1 MSGQKRTVK
10 DFMRKHIVLFIILML
25 LCVFLNNIVTSF
37 VTAPFED
44 SVPTANLLLALCK
57 YATALIPLLLMV
69 KWNLVQKSGVRKV
82 LIGILL
88 GIPNV
93 LLIAGNLLPFSLISP
108 ASYKVQWLS
117 VLAIIVAYFGVG
129 LMEEAACRG
138 VLLPLLC
145 EKWSDRKNGCMK
157 AALFSSA
164 LFGFA
169 HFSWII
175 NALVFHGTVSIAECV
190 GRLYQVYYAF
200 CFGMLCAGV
209 TLCARSIIPMVI
221 WHALVDISA
230 FIGQGILYPTA
241 YQYYFE
247 LNPVG
252 FDTLLVQKGIVRDA
266 GFLSWALPIGMD
278 AVLLLAGILMVR
290 RSKCSFEKG
299 ADHKQLV

>member
-1 MSGQKRTVK
+1 MNRQKQTVK
-10 DFMRKHIVLFIILML
+10 KFMQRHIALFVVFML
-25 LCVFLNNIVTSF
+25 LCIFLNNIVTSF

-44 SVPTANLLLALCK
+44 SVPATHLLLALCK
-57 YATALIPLLLMV
+57 YATALIPLFLMA
-69 KWNLVQKSGVRKV
+69 KWNLVQKSSARKV
-82 LIGILL
+82 LMGILL
-88 GIPNV
+88 GIPNI
-93 LLIAGNLLPFSLISP
+93 LLIAESLLPFALISP

-117 VLAIIVAYFGVG
+117 VLAIIAAYFGVG

-145 EKWSDRKNGCMK
+145 EKWSGRKNGCMK

-169 HFSWII
+169 HLSWII

-190 GRLYQVYYAF
+190 GRLYQVYSTF

-209 TLCARSIIPMVI
+209 TLCAKSIIPVVI
-221 WHALVDISA
+221 WHALTDISVA
-230 FIGQGILYPTA
+230 IGQGVLYPTT

-252 FDTLLVQKGIVRDA
+252 FGTLLVQKGIVRDA
-266 GFLSWALPIGMD
+266 GLLSWILPIGMD
-278 AVLLLAGILMVR
+278 AVLLIAGIIMVKK
-290 RSKCSFEKG
+290 SS
-299 ADHKQLV
+299 AHDHAQKET